1 MGSGNGVHADDPAAG
16 FGLVPLVG
24 GYSGETFLAEVAGDR
39 TVVRIYGPRSA
50 ARRGAFA
57 AEVDAAVLQLVRGLL
72 PVPEVLEVRRGDGP
86 AETPGLLVPTF
97 LPGTRLDLLLPE
109 LGAAERATTGRQ
121 VGEILARLAMMP
133 QLRPG
138 FFVDGELR
146 IEPMPGGGLI
156 DFVEAYRR
164 GTAISQWPAREYDA
178 LVEVA
183 HHAEALLDSLTRTCV
198 VHSDFNP
205 KNLLVDASSLEV
217 SGVLDWEFAHAG
229 WPVTDLGNLLRFER
243 EPMFA
248 EAVLAAYRDG
258 VVDAGDDVLD
268 LARAA
273 DLYAL
278 VDLASR
284 APENPV
290 TVRAANLLA
299 AIASNGDV
307 HAVPLGCG

>member
-1 MGSGNGVHADDPAAG
+1 VESGNGVQADDPAAG
-16 FGLVPLVG
+16 FGLVPLAG

-57 AEVDAAVLQLVRGLL
+57 AEVDAAVLRLVRGLL
-72 PVPEVLEVRRGDGP
+72 PVPEVLEVRRADEP
-86 AETPGLLVPTF
+86 AETPGLLVTTF

-278 VDLASR
+278 VDLAGR

-290 TVRAANLLA
+290 TVRASNLLA
-299 AIASNGDV
+299 AIASSGDV
-307 HAVPLGCG
+307 NAVP